1 MSLNKLSSYFSE
13 NRKKLFFS
21 CLLSTVVCAMAAHG
35 FLFTNEFFS
44 HDSASGFAYA
54 PNVINSFYIGIG
66 RFLIPCYDLVKG
78 CAAAPWL
85 IGILFIIWMSL
96 SSFFI
101 CEILEIKGSVL
112 PCLASGIL
120 CTNMALTLTG
130 ATYVYC
136 LDDYALALFTAVLA
150 LYFFKKDGWAS
161 LLGVI
166 FLVISLALYQPYFS
180 VTLSLAFLCV
190 IKSFASG
197 NHAGKTVLEGL
208 KYIALSLLSFL
219 VYYGVWTIITVR
231 LSIVKERVDESLLSG
246 GIRSILT
253 SVETANSAFWDF
265 LFNKRGELGYL
276 LPAVHVLILLFII
289 AAVIARLCD
298 KKVPVLNRVLFAVLV
313 ILIPTVFESAYIMM
327 PGNSHGLTTFVQE
340 FIYIT
345 AILCIPRFF
354 PEKPAFT
361 AVVSGCLCLVIW
373 QHTAAANQIYLKKE
387 LEKNNTLALANRVI
401 DRIEET
407 EGYVPGSTPVS
418 FIGAL
423 NQNEYFSKGWTS
435 FDSYEHMNFLTN
447 IWNSY
452 AATYNLDAYIYY
464 YMNYPLYIRPASD
477 FASSKEVQKMPIYP
491 NKGSVK
497 MVDGSVVVKLS

>member
-13 NRKKLFFS
+13 NKRKLFLS
-21 CLLSTVVCAMAAHG
+21 CLLSTVVCSMAAHG

-44 HDSASGFAYA
+44 HDSASGFTYA
-54 PNVINSFYIGIG
+54 TDVINVFYISIG
-66 RFLIPCYDLVKG
+66 RFLIPVYDLIKG

-112 PCLASGIL
+112 SCLASGIL

-136 LDDYALALFTAVLA
+136 LDDYAFALFTAVLA
-150 LYFFKKDGWAS
+150 LYFFKKSGWAA

-166 FLVISLALYQPYFS
+166 FLAVSLAFYQPYFS
-180 VTLSLAFLCV
+180 VTIALAFLCV
-190 IKSFASG
+190 MKSFASG
-197 NHAGKTVLEGL
+197 KHAGKTVLEGL

-219 VYYGVWTIITVR
+219 VYYGVWTAVTIR
-231 LSIVKERVDESLLSG
+231 LSIAKERVDESLLSG
-246 GIRSILT
+246 GIKSIWT

-265 LFNKRGELGYL
+265 LFDANGELGYL
-276 LPAVHVLILLFII
+276 LPAVHVILLLFII
-289 AAVIARLCD
+289 AAVMVRLCD

-313 ILIPTVFESAYIMM
+313 LLIPTVFESACIMM
-327 PGNSHGLTTFVQE
+327 PGNSHGLTMFARE

-345 AILCIPRFF
+345 AILCVPQFF
-354 PEKPAFT
+354 PEKPAFK
-361 AVVSGCLCLVIW
+361 AIVSGLLCLVFW
-373 QHTAAANQIYLKKE
+373 QHTAAANQVYLKKE
-387 LEKNNTLALANRVI
+387 LEKNNTIALANRI
-401 DRIEET
+401 ITRIEET
-407 EGYVPGSTPVS
+407 EGYVPGLTTVS
-418 FIGAL
+418 FVGSL
-423 NQNEYFSKGWTS
+423 DKNEHFSRGWPS
-435 FDSYEHMNFLTN
+435 FKSYNHFDSLTGL
-447 IWNSY
+447 WHSY
-452 AATYNLDAYIYY
+452 SATYNIDAYIYY

-477 FASSKEVQKMPIYP
+477 FSSSKEVQKMPIYP

-497 MVDGSVVVKLS
+497 MIDDSVVVKLS